1 MTDSES
7 AWQRKLDH
15 RLRALWTR
23 VPEPD
28 RERQSIRVLV
38 RVTQHDDLLGG
49 FGMQVHSVAGDIVSG
64 SMMLG
69 DLPRMASAA
78 EILFVEL
85 AQPLEHDV

>member
-1 MTDSES
+1 
-7 AWQRKLDH
+7 
-15 RLRALWTR
+15 
-23 VPEPD
+23 
-28 RERQSIRVLV
+28 
-38 RVTQHDDLLGG
+38 
-49 FGMQVHSVAGDIVSG
+49 MQVHSVAGDIVSG